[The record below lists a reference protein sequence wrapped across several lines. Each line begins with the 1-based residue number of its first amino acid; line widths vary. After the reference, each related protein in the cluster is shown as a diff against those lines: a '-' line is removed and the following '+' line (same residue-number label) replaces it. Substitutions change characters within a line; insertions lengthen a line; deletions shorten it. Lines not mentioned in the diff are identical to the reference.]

1 MRQITGLRSA
11 VRGRARP
18 ARQRHAAQRGIEMIQ
33 VALWGAAAV
42 FIMAII
48 VAAIALFVHA
58 EVNTIQPPANGG
70 AGAVFTTG
78 PSIQV

>member
-11 VRGRARP
+11 ARSGARP
-18 ARQRHAAQRGIEMIQ
+18 ARRRHGAQRGIEMIQ

-48 VAAIALFVHA
+48 IAAIALFVHA
-58 EVNTIQPPANGG
+58 EVNNIQPPANGG
-70 AGAVFTTG
+70 AGAIFITG
-78 PSIQV
+78 HSIAV

>member
-1 MRQITGLRSA
+1 MRQITGVRGTA
-11 VRGRARP
+11 RGRARP
-18 ARQRHAAQRGIEMIQ
+18 ARRHHAAQRGIEMIQ

-70 AGAVFTTG
+70 AGAIFTTG
-78 PSIQV
+78 PIQV

>member
-1 MRQITGLRSA
+1 MRQITGVRGA
-11 VRGRARP
+11 ARGRARP
-18 ARQRHAAQRGIEMIQ
+18 ARRHHTTQRGIEMIQ

-58 EVNTIQPPANGG
+58 EVNTIQPPPNGG
-70 AGAVFTTG
+70 AGAIFTTG
-78 PSIQV
+78 PIQV